1 MSVPTAITDDIEVS
15 LEASR
20 PRGGQHVDADPGV
33 MIVVHKPTGITIRL
47 PPISR
52 RSQHKRRMAA
62 TEAIEWILATVA

>member
-20 PRGGQHVDADPGV
+20 PRGGADPGV

-47 PPISR
+47 PPINR

-62 TEAIEWILATVA
+62 TEAIEWILATVG